1 MDRPE
6 SIMSVSNTGTK
17 TCRNA
22 QGQLH
27 RLDGPAVEWR
37 NGSKEWWVD
46 GFRHRS
52 DGPSLVYNDGHMEWH
67 LRGMR
72 HREDGPAIIYNDGAM
87 EWFIIDVHYRTKEEY
102 FDALSD
108 EAKSKCLF
116 SKDFLNE

>member
-1 MDRPE
+1 MGE
-6 SIMSVSNTGTK
+6 SELTITIDSSKTK
-17 TCRNA
+17 RWRNKK
-22 QGQLH
+22 GKLH

-52 DGPSLVYNDGHMEWH
+52 DGPSIVYTDGHMEWH
-67 LRGMR
+67 VIGMR
-72 HREDGPAIIYNDGAM
+72 HREDGPAIIYNDGTM
-87 EWFIIDVHYRTKEEY
+87 EWFIIDVHYRKKEEY